1 MRSATKTRRSA
12 IPTAG
17 RRELVSAI
25 SGSSAYH
32 ILILSGLGILLGA
45 ALARRGPAAS
55 PIADRWAI
63 ASGMLVGLQGLRLLT
78 AAWAP
83 ASIFLPLLDRLFTVL
98 LPALLGWAALG
109 PESGEVADRVLIGVV
124 VVSGVW
130 FAASALLGTNP
141 SDFNT
146 SVFDE
151 VWSLLALATSGGALL
166 AVLVKRPPQWGIF
179 AGALAILLAGDL
191 AHIAT
196 MPITASSAPYVLL
209 AEALA
214 VPLFTIGAI
223 WTLLREPASLG
234 ALPEAF
240 PASRSLSAFV
250 EMEAADS
257 ASAYAASLTQA
268 VAMLFQAE
276 YCLLLTPPSPDG
288 VLAIGA
294 GYDTTHR
301 KPVLGLLLEPRGCP
315 VLAQA
320 MAIGRSVHLPG
331 GTHSPD
337 ARTVLR
343 GLGLGGRSPALLV
356 PLPGD
361 GRTVAGLLL
370 LSPRAQR
377 EWDDATRL
385 ALEQVSS
392 MLGARLQAWIARSVV
407 QAAASDV
414 TLELDQARRRIAE
427 LESRVERT
435 AEQPTDL
442 IGVDD
447 LRNELDDARRAIDIL
462 ETDVDR
468 LRSVPPPAGQT
479 PLEDS
484 ERLRAELAL
493 ALQALAEAR
502 SSPATAGA
510 PAASATPAR
519 GTPSVSIHGARQP
532 LTAISGYTELLL
544 GESIGLL
551 GTNQRRFL
559 ERIRTA
565 VRRIDEQ
572 LSALSQTLQ
581 DSQSASV
588 PGTNDLAS
596 LIEQALEVIH
606 EDLRA
611 KDLSVRLDLPASPVG
626 VPGDPTSLRTIVSR
640 LLANAAD
647 ASPPGREIVL
657 SVLPDAAVGIV
668 LLTVSDVGRG
678 VAASDLGR
686 VFSADVWQDPV
697 PGLGRDASGLAMV
710 KNLSEALGGRVWV
723 DSRPGGGTTFSV
735 LLPSSVGK

>member
-1 MRSATKTRRSA
+1 
-12 IPTAG
+12 
-17 RRELVSAI
+17 
-25 SGSSAYH
+25 
-32 ILILSGLGILLGA
+32 
-45 ALARRGPAAS
+45 
-55 PIADRWAI
+55 
-63 ASGMLVGLQGLRLLT
+63 
-78 AAWAP
+78 
-83 ASIFLPLLDRLFTVL
+83 
-98 LPALLGWAALG
+98 
-109 PESGEVADRVLIGVV
+109 
-124 VVSGVW
+124 
-130 FAASALLGTNP
+130 
-141 SDFNT
+141 
-146 SVFDE
+146 
-151 VWSLLALATSGGALL
+151 
-166 AVLVKRPPQWGIF
+166 
-179 AGALAILLAGDL
+179 
-191 AHIAT
+191 
-196 MPITASSAPYVLL
+196 
-209 AEALA
+209 
-214 VPLFTIGAI
+214 
-223 WTLLREPASLG
+223 
-234 ALPEAF
+234 
-240 PASRSLSAFV
+240 
-250 EMEAADS
+250 
-257 ASAYAASLTQA
+257 
-268 VAMLFQAE
+268 
-276 YCLLLTPPSPDG
+276 
-288 VLAIGA
+288 
-294 GYDTTHR
+294 
-301 KPVLGLLLEPRGCP
+301 
-315 VLAQA
+315 
-320 MAIGRSVHLPG
+320 
-331 GTHSPD
+331 
-337 ARTVLR
+337 
-343 GLGLGGRSPALLV
+343 
-356 PLPGD
+356 
-361 GRTVAGLLL
+361 
-370 LSPRAQR
+370 
-377 EWDDATRL
+377 
-385 ALEQVSS
+385 

-686 VFSADVWQDPV
+686 VFTADVWQDPV

-735 LLPSSVGK
+735 LLPSSVGE